1 MTNITSTARTKSY
14 TGNGTP
20 GPFDFSFQVNSFTE
34 VKVFVDDTL
43 KTAGAHYNVENSN
56 NESSKLNADGTG
68 RIRFTSGNFPT
79 SGQRITIVSD
89 VPLSRTSVYTTGG
102 PITASSLETD
112 FDTSLMHHQQIS
124 TKINRTI
131 TAPESDVDTIS
142 MTLPS
147 APFRANSFVKF
158 DANGNVTT
166 SLISDLTST
175 TFTSTA
181 TPSTTASPSIILKRD
196 VLPSNSSVPPFLK
209 TVIGEVKWQARN
221 DANELLDWAR
231 IVATLRD
238 EDDTEES
245 VMLSFEGLKF
255 GSFESLLA
263 INPIS
268 TTYGA
273 DFRFGGRRLVF
284 EGSGS
289 GEMDIIVPDVSNTD
303 RVIIFPNLTGTVALT
318 SGTQTFSNKTL
329 TNPRI
334 AHIDS
339 AGSDITLDAQN
350 DIKLNADNGNIFFQ
364 DDTTTFGSVTNS
376 SGNLIIKSGTTTALS
391 FDSAN
396 VTADGNFTVT
406 GDLTVN
412 GNTVTV
418 NTSTLAVE
426 DPLIILAKSN
436 SSSDSV
442 DIGFY
447 GKYGPMLDRYAGLF
461 RDASDGK
468 FRLFRHL
475 QEEPTTTVNTSG
487 AGYLVGTLVADI
499 EGDLTG
505 TASKANQVN
514 MIVQN
519 NSNDE
524 TVYPTF
530 VDGRTGNQY
539 LETDNG
545 LFYNPSTGVLTTTQV
560 NGDLSGNATTATSA
574 TTATTATNANHVLVA
589 DNENTDENNLIPF
602 IEDGSATGNVGLE
615 SDGDLTY
622 NPSTGR
628 LSATQLAGTLQTA
641 SQTNVTGVGVITTGV
656 WNATAIADAYISSSA
671 TWNAKVDTGGTGLTK
686 VGTTLNVDSSQPG
699 ITSLGTLTSLTV
711 DNITING
718 SEIDFSSNGL
728 IDTGGDLLIDVGTPG
743 GGGAKITFGLG
754 GSDKG
759 HIDLTNSD
767 LTIKSLFS
775 DRDIIF
781 KGNDNGY
788 EITALTLDMSEGGE
802 AIFNGG
808 IISLKNSGSQSEL
821 RLYCESNNAHYASL
835 KAPAHADFS
844 GNITL
849 TLPATTG
856 TLLSTANSDAPT
868 TTTSSSDADFVLVDD
883 GGVMKKITPA
893 NLGIGS
899 GTSGIT
905 VQDEGS
911 SLSTAGTTLN
921 FVGAGVTASGTGAV
935 KTITISGGGSG
946 SGGAFTDQTW
956 GASLDSDSSTKSKLH
971 FKNDYRNIVIGTSNT
986 VAEPSASLDQTGN
999 AYDNIFIGYN
1009 SGNGATTAIRNV
1021 LVGRETGHTLT
1032 SGDDNTF
1039 IGYQAGYQVN
1049 SDHDRSVIVG
1059 MSAGSYMP
1067 NGGNEST
1074 VAVGYSAGVRAR
1086 NHAVAIGAYAGTNFG
1101 YYGSGNGAYQCVHIG
1116 GYAGYN
1122 YYNYYRDY
1130 NVTVGYGSGQTARS
1144 GDHNVMEGI
1153 NADGLT
1159 SNTSYAV
1166 AVGSNAKVA
1175 SNSVSIG
1182 YQSQNSG
1189 NSASFGLVTIGY
1201 QAGYDMDGGDDSI
1214 FIGYRA
1220 GYAGGTA
1227 NNNIGIGKETLYD
1240 LNSGNDNV
1248 AIGYRSLYELG
1259 IGHSNIAIGYQSGLN
1274 VTGADRC
1281 IYIGYEAGKS
1291 NTGGN
1296 ASSDHNIGIGYRS
1309 LYEITSGLRNTSIGG
1324 ASLQNLTDGDNNVA
1338 IGYQA
1343 GDTITSGSYNVCV
1356 GMASDVRSATME
1368 RGVAV
1373 GYHADITIQG
1383 TAVGYLSQSSAHSG
1397 TFGATTIG
1405 YNAGNQVRNDYN
1417 TYVGFEAGKGSA
1429 GDENVG
1435 IGKSAIDAMSS
1446 SADNNTAVGANSMN
1460 IDGGSVSGSSNS
1472 ALGHSAGSRLDSGSD
1487 NTAVGANAM
1496 GGATN
1501 LTGSNNTCIGHDAI
1515 PSSASVS
1522 NEITLGDSN
1531 VATLR
1536 CQVTSITAL
1545 SDQRDKTAIEDLDL
1559 GLKFVNAMKPRKFT
1573 WNRRDGKWVGKK
1585 EIGFIAQELHELEM
1599 DFSSTERTRLVNYE
1613 NPSRL
1618 EAQPMNT
1625 YPILVKAIQE
1635 LSAKVDSLQAE
1646 VTKLKGE

>member
-14 TGNGTP
+14 TGNGTS

-56 NESSKLNADGTG
+56 SESSKINADGTG

-166 SLISDLTST
+166 SLISDLTTT

-196 VLPSNSSVPPFLK
+196 VLPSNSSVSPFLN
-209 TVIGEVKWQARN
+209 TVIGELKWQARN

-231 IVATLRD
+231 IVSTLRD
-238 EDDTEES
+238 EDDGEES
-245 VMLSFEGLKF
+245 VTLSFEGVKF
-255 GSFESLLA
+255 GSFETMLSM
-263 INPIS
+263 NNIS
-268 TTYGA
+268 TTYGT
-273 DFRFGGRRLVF
+273 DFRFGGRRLFF
-284 EGSGS
+284 ESPSGN
-289 GEMDIIVPDVSNTD
+289 GTLTVIFPDVSNTD
-303 RVIIFPNLTGTVALT
+303 RTLIFPDVTSTIATRTGAETLT
-318 SGTQTFSNKTL
+318 SKTL

-339 AGSDITLDAQN
+339 LGSGDITLDAGG
-350 DIKLNADNGNIFFQ
+350 DIKLDADNGNIFFQ
-364 DDTTTFGSVTNS
+364 DNTTTFGSVTNS
-376 SGNLIIKSGTTTALS
+376 SGNLIIKSGTTTALT

-396 VTADGNFTVT
+396 VTAGGNFTVT

-418 NTSTLAVE
+418 NTATLSVE

-436 SSSDSV
+436 NSSDSV

-447 GKYGPMLDRYAGLF
+447 GLYDTSGSQDLYAGLF
-461 RDASDGK
+461 RDANDSGK
-468 FRLFRHL
+468 WKLFKDL
-475 QEEPTTTVNTSG
+475 QSEPTTTVDTSG
-487 AGYLVGTLVADI
+487 TGYTVGTLVANV
-499 EGDLTG
+499 EGNVTGDVTGNVSG
-505 TASKANQVN
+505 TAGIATSITASA
-514 MIVQN
+514 N
-519 NSNDE
+519 NSTDE
-524 TVYPTF
+524 TVFPTF
-530 VDGRTGNQY
+530 VDGATGTQG
-539 LETDNG
+539 LETDTG
-545 LFYNPSTGVLTTTQV
+545 LTYNPSTGVLTATQFT
-560 NGDLSGNATTATSA
+560 GTLAGNATSA
-574 TTATTATNANHVLVA
+574 TTATTATNANHVSVA

-656 WNATAIADAYISSSA
+656 WNATPIADAYISSSA

-686 VGTTLNVDSSQPG
+686 VGTTLNVDTAQPG

-711 DNITING
+711 DSITING
-718 SEIDFSSNGL
+718 NEINVSS
-728 IDTGGDLLIDVGTPG
+728 GDLV
-743 GGGAKITFGLG
+743 
-754 GSDKG
+754 
-759 HIDLTNSD
+759 
-767 LTIKSLFS
+767 
-775 DRDIIF
+775 
-781 KGNDNGY
+781 
-788 EITALTLDMSEGGE
+788 
-802 AIFNGG
+802 FNGG

-868 TTTSSSDADFVLVDD
+868 TTTSSGDADFVLVDD

-893 NLGIGS
+893 NLGIG
-899 GTSGIT
+899 GGSGIT

-921 FVGAGVTASGTGAV
+921 FVGAGVTASGTGATKTITIAGGSDGV
-935 KTITISGGGSG
+935 TVQDEGSALSTTGTTLNFVGAGVTASGTGSTKTITISGGSG

-956 GASLDSDSSTKSKLH
+956 GASLNSDTTNKSKLLLV
-971 FKNDYRNIVIGTSNT
+971 NDVRNVIIGANNS
-986 VAEPSASLDQTGN
+986 VAEPASSGNTGGSFF
-999 AYDNIFIGYN
+999 DNIFIGHDA
-1009 SGNGATTAIRNV
+1009 GATSTTGYSNIMIGTDAGNSLTTGDQNV
-1021 LVGRETGHTLT
+1021 
-1032 SGDDNTF
+1032 F
-1039 IGYQAGYQVN
+1039 IGTDAGKSVN
-1049 SDHDRSVIVG
+1049 ADHDGSVFIG
-1059 MSAGSYMP
+1059 KGAGFSCP
-1067 NGGNEST
+1067 DAGDERL
-1074 VAVGYSAGVRAR
+1074 VAVGFQAGMRTRDGTVCVG
-1086 NHAVAIGAYAGTNFG
+1086 NQAGTNYG
-1101 YYGSGNGAYQCVHIG
+1101 YYGSGAGPVESVHVG
-1116 GYAGYN
+1116 TLSGYN
-1122 YYNYYRDY
+1122 YYNYYTYY
-1130 NVTVGYGSGQTARS
+1130 NTTVGAFSGQTSRQ
-1144 GDHNVMEGI
+1144 GDHNVMLGI
-1153 NADGLT
+1153 RADGLSST
-1159 SNTSYAV
+1159 TGSAV
-1166 AVGSNAKVA
+1166 VIGSNAKVA
-1175 SNSVSIG
+1175 SSSVSIG

-1189 NSASFGLVTIGY
+1189 NSSSYNMVSVGY
-1201 QAGYDMDGGDDSI
+1201 QAGYDMDGGDHAVFVGFRAGYSGGTNDYNVGIGSEALYALTSGGQNVGIGYYALRNNLSGSNNIGIGSQAGDILQTGSLNTIVGMYSDGLSSDTEWTTIVGAQANAGSYSVVMGRRALYSANGSNQYMVAIGNEAGYDMDGGDYSI
-1214 FIGYRA
+1214 YVGYRA
-1220 GYAGGTA
+1220 GYGGGTGDY
-1227 NNNIGIGKETLYD
+1227 NIGVGSTALYNID
-1240 LNSGNDNV
+1240 SGVGNV
-1248 AIGYRSLYELG
+1248 AMGQE
-1259 IGHSNIAIGYQSGLN
+1259 ALN
-1274 VTGADRC
+1274 DV
-1281 IYIGYEAGKS
+1281 
-1291 NTGGN
+1291 
-1296 ASSDHNIGIGYRS
+1296 
-1309 LYEITSGLRNTSIGG
+1309 TSGDYNI
-1324 ASLQNLTDGDNNVA
+1324 A

-1343 GDTITSGSYNVCV
+1343 GDSVTTGDYGIFIGNGSDAVTDGLTNPIAIGLNAKAGQSCISIGANPQLLASTSNVPVGTITIGSSAGFSLNGADDCTII
-1356 GMASDVRSATME
+1356 GQHASD
-1368 RGVAV
+1368 G
-1373 GYHADITIQG
+1373 
-1383 TAVGYLSQSSAHSG
+1383 
-1397 TFGATTIG
+1397 
-1405 YNAGNQVRNDYN
+1405 NA
-1417 TYVGFEAGKGSA
+1417 FS
-1429 GDENVG
+1429 
-1435 IGKSAIDAMSS
+1435 
-1446 SADNNTAVGANSMN
+1446 
-1460 IDGGSVSGSSNS
+1460 
-1472 ALGHSAGSRLDSGSD
+1472 
-1487 NTAVGANAM
+1487 
-1496 GGATN
+1496 
-1501 LTGSNNTCIGHDAI
+1501 GSNNTCIGHDAD
-1515 PSSASVS
+1515 PSSLTAS

-1531 VATLR
+1531 IATLR

-1545 SDQRDKTAIEDLDL
+1545 SDERDKTAIEDLDL

-1573 WNRRDGKWVGKK
+1573 WNRRDGKWEGKK
-1585 EIGFIAQELHELEM
+1585 EIGFIAQELHEVEM
-1599 DFSSTERTRLVNYE
+1599 DFSSTSRTRLVSYE

-1646 VTKLKGE
+1646 ITKLKGA